1 MHKIMKSVLVCS
13 FHRYSILKRDKTF
26 SEGSVMCICKAAGV
40 NLCMVVKNHP
50 GPQTMFLRGFHFSI
64 KLSCIGDF
72 YLMDHH

>member
-40 NLCMVVKNHP
+40 NLCMVVKSSWPTDNVSERLS
-50 GPQTMFLRGFHFSI
+50 FLYKVI
-64 KLSCIGDF
+64 V
-72 YLMDHH
+72 YW